1 MSYSNSGWAQQAGA
15 SQLGDF
21 YYGGDFT
28 AGHGEKYGIS
38 EILKEAYIEPHV
50 YRIGMDIN
58 FFQFF
63 GSKNSVTIN
72 QTLYTHLDEEPRP
85 HIATLQN
92 WRTGTSPGG
101 TATTST
107 VLGFPGS
114 MQGAFE
120 PNWLWFNERT
130 KEIVLVKSVA
140 ANLGAD
146 GNGLKTGQHPVT
158 VIRGYGTQA
167 AADVQTGDVYR
178 RLGNTLSESQ
188 LPGDNFHIRT
198 GHSNNTVQKFS
209 HVIGVT
215 NMLRE
220 QGVRGGETLK
230 RMRQNVL
237 YEHFLAKESQ
247 MIFGQFVEDTNG
259 LSSLKDPAVTDW
271 KGQTRGAL
279 SYLDMTYPTG
289 HPKAGENRS
298 NILDAGGNL
307 TFDDLSEFL
316 QSININRRADNE
328 TSIQTSAGKQ
338 EKTMGKYNLIAICG
352 FEAKQ
357 ALGWLQRKNHVHV
370 SPMEKTFGFDIQTIQ
385 TEGGKLDIFQ
395 HNLLTEGFA
404 GHMLIIDRS
413 RIRTVK
419 YKNHTDKG
427 NAGLKVR
434 DITIPNMPGYQEELY
449 EVCGFELMNPE
460 CHGYIYNP

>member
-15 SQLGDF
+15 SQLGDYF
-21 YYGGDFT
+21 YGGDFT
-28 AGHGEKYGIS
+28 TGHGEKYGIS

-63 GSKNSVTIN
+63 GSKNSITVN
-72 QTLYTHLDEEPRP
+72 QTMYTHLDEEPRP
-85 HIATLQN
+85 HTAKLASWSTA
-92 WRTGTSPGG
+92 SSA
-101 TATTST
+101 TATNST
-107 VLGFPGS
+107 VLGFAGGLE
-114 MQGAFE
+114 GAFE
-120 PNWLWFNERT
+120 PNWLWMNERT
-130 KEIVLVKSVA
+130 KEVVLVKSVA
-140 ANLGAD
+140 ATLASAGSGMAA
-146 GNGLKTGQHPVT
+146 GELPVT
-158 VIRGYGTQA
+158 VIRAYGTQGA
-167 AADVQTGDVYR
+167 AAVQADDVFR

-220 QGVRGGETLK
+220 QGVRGGEVLK
-230 RMRQNVL
+230 RQRQNVL

-247 MIFGQFVEDTNG
+247 FIYGQFVEDTNG
-259 LSSLKDPAVTDW
+259 LSSLKDSAVTDW
-271 KGQTRGAL
+271 KGQTRGIL
-279 SYLDMTYPTG
+279 GYLDMTYPTG
-289 HPKAGENRS
+289 HPKSGENRS

-316 QSININRRADNE
+316 HQINLNRRVDNG
-328 TSIQTSAGKQ
+328 TTIQTSGGSQ
-338 EKTMGKYNLIAICG
+338 EQTMGKYNLVAVCG

-370 SPMEKTFGFDIQTIQ
+370 SPMEKSFGFDLMTIQ
-385 TEGGKLDIFQ
+385 TEGGKLDIYQ

-404 GHMLIIDRS
+404 GHMLIVDRS

-419 YKNHTDKG
+419 YQNHTDKG